1 MLKYRNLIF
10 VACLATALLS
20 PLGKAVA
27 MPAYPKPITVT
38 QPDGRMVTVCLRG
51 DERLN
56 WAQTTDGYTLLRNE
70 DGYWTFARQDRHGNL
85 VASSLVYD
93 NTSVQARK
101 HGIKPNLKFSK
112 AQMAKAARQKS
123 RNDMM
128 VDGTFPSTGKRK
140 LLLLLVNYSD
150 TKPTFSRQDFYRM
163 MNEKGYG
170 GIGSFRDYYLEQSYG
185 KLDIDVTV
193 TDWITLPKPKGTYG
207 PDGAPYMIYDAL
219 SLVTDTLNLKDYDN
233 DGDGILDGLAVIH
246 QGTGQEASANANDIW
261 SHSAI
266 IYGQTFDGVSVRRYT
281 IEPELLA
288 KNISTI
294 GVICHEFGHALGAP
308 DFLEAEHGAA
318 TKVRVLRVL
327 TDGRNMCGDGLTL

>member
-38 QPDGRMVTVCLRG
+38 QPDGMMVTVCLRG

-93 NTSVQARK
+93 NTSVLARK
-101 HGIKPNLKFSK
+101 HGIKPNLKFSNV
-112 AQMAKAARQKS
+112 QMAKAAARQKS

-150 TKPTFSRQDFYRM
+150 TKPTFSRQDFDRM

-308 DFLEAEHGAA
+308 
-318 TKVRVLRVL
+318 
-327 TDGRNMCGDGLTL
+327 